1 MMQRTHLELFEG
13 SRNTVH
19 FFRYWVCLCLPH
31 LLLQQSQRERPWMEL
46 MEKGLVGKWM
56 KMIAYQMGLPLPSFK
71 LWTAPPK
78 VWFKNDGFIW
88 HLGGEGEQFPPRLP
102 QEMFDCEMCAVLHFF
117 PICLWKMFPVEHI
130 SYGSEPV
137 SSKNFSSPGGKSSG
151 LEPVRAAVAVSQLQ
165 SEFIQS

>member
-19 FFRYWVCLCLPH
+19 CFRWVCLCLPH

-88 HLGGEGEQFPPRLP
+88 HLGGKVNSSLRDYHRKCSIVRCVQYFTSSRFAFGKCFLLNTSHTDPSRSAPRIFL
-102 QEMFDCEMCAVLHFF
+102 VL
-117 PICLWKMFPVEHI
+117 VER
-130 SYGSEPV
+130 V
-137 SSKNFSSPGGKSSG
+137 
-151 LEPVRAAVAVSQLQ
+151 VD
-165 SEFIQS
+165 